1 MNAELAPI
9 TDYQNLS
16 DREIV
21 AEIDHLDRLQRL
33 LVPAEYTRRK
43 GICSRLLANRR
54 DARGIQQFQALID
67 NRQAEIARLMEVTK

>member
-1 MNAELAPI
+1 MNTELAPL

-16 DREIV
+16 DRALV
-21 AEIDHLDRLQRL
+21 AEIDHLDKLQRFL
-33 LVPAEYTRRK
+33 PPAEYIRRK

-67 NRQAEIARLMEVTK
+67 NRQAEIARLMDVT